1 MALEEKVQRSGE
13 QLLARIRE
21 QTEQEVRGLLS
32 ELLTTAAEERATA
45 LQDARRVADSERQ
58 KALQEEST
66 RVRAEV
72 EKTWAA
78 KLREANDTADERFES
93 SLRMAHE
100 EADRQLAQKVASIR
114 GEGQKVLEA
123 ALDAAREEA
132 DRTLALRLDQ
142 VREETERTIAAE
154 LVAVPVALAHE
165 PTSVELHTDEVLGRL
180 LDGVR
185 RLDQASRLT
194 DVLDTLAELAGNEAP
209 RAAVL
214 TVQADRVRGW
224 RFVGFGPT
232 LDEDAAR
239 QVKLEFGEAGIVGR
253 AVVAGDVCSVVS
265 GPNGVPADAEPA
277 FTTLPLGVH
286 AVAVPVLVGGHVM
299 AVVYGDDAERRP
311 SAAWRESLE
320 VLARHAGHCL
330 EALTAL
336 RAAQLALQD
345 VESFFPEKAG
355 PTLPFDGAGV
365 ERPMSEA

>member
-132 DRTLALRLDQ
+132 DRSLALRLDQ
-142 VREETERTIAAE
+142 VREEAERTIAA
-154 LVAVPVALAHE
+154 AVPVALAHE
-165 PTSVELHTDEVLGRL
+165 PTSVEPHTDEVLGRL

-232 LDEDAAR
+232 LDEDVAR

-286 AVAVPVLVGGHVM
+286 AVAVPVLVGGQVM

-330 EALTAL
+330 EPLTKL
-336 RAAQLALQD
+336 RAAQLAVQD

-365 ERPMSEA
+365 ERSMSEA